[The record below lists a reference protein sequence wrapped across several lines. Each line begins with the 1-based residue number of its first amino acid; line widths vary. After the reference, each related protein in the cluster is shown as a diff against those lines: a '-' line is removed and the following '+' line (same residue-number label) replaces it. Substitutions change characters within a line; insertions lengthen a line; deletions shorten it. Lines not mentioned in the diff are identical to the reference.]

1 MILNSESA
9 QLIRENATRL
19 ARSIRTKDD
28 LADLTTAGSFEQ
40 VFTAIETLLTNTD
53 MFFDDELL
61 MMLDEATW
69 KGFKATLLVY
79 TLNIVNRHIVAAREL
94 PSMQYTGGFD
104 VHSADEREF
113 DGASAH
119 P

>member
-1 MILNSESA
+1 MILNSQSA
-9 QLIRENATRL
+9 KLIRENATRL
-19 ARSIRTKDD
+19 ATSIRTKDE

-61 MMLDEATW
+61 AMLDDDSW
-69 KGFKATLLVY
+69 RSFKATLLVY

-94 PSMQYTGGFD
+94 PSMQFTGNYD
-104 VHSADEREF
+104 VRAF
-113 DGASAH
+113 DGASAQG
-119 P
+119 